1 MHCNLL
7 INFSCSYSPFLS
19 PFTAIDISLSLSAL
33 VCIRLFIVYI
43 VFFNSVFAMWM
54 QLPDKQTMF
63 FQCSTKLFPLTLFY
77 INVIYLPLI
86 CHILMWRLLT
96 YHIPS
101 ILIVFFN
108 SQYYLPHPHTYSIN
122 SEEYKFF
129 ICIILLRKIRL
140 INLSR
145 VSKYSINT

>member
-1 MHCNLL
+1 MHRNLL
-7 INFSCSYSPFLS
+7 INFSCSSSPFLS

-63 FQCSTKLFPLTLFY
+63 FQCSTRLFPLTLFY

-86 CHILMWRLLT
+86 CHILTWRRLT

-101 ILIVFFN
+101 ILIVFLTHN
-108 SQYYLPHPHTYSIN
+108 TTSTTHIHSPLILRNIN
-122 SEEYKFF
+122 SLFGSFSLEK
-129 ICIILLRKIRL
+129 
-140 INLSR
+140 SDW
-145 VSKYSINT
+145 